1 MAEQFDPTMT
11 AEAIRARREMLNHL
25 GQREYH
31 LPRKT
36 MKAFMQRGSRKVW
49 ASLLKADAAP
59 KRVLHMPGGRR

>member
-1 MAEQFDPTMT
+1 MAEKFDPTMT

-31 LPRKT
+31 LPRKA
-36 MKAFMQRGSRKVW
+36 MKAFMQRGSRQVW

-59 KRVLHMPGGRR
+59 KRALYMPGKR